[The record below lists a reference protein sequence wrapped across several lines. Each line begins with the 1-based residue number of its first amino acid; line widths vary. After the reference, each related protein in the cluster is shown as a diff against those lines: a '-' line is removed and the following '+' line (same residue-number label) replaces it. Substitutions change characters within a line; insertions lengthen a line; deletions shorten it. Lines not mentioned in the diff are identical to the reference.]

1 MNDLMEYR
9 FGEMNIRTTMIGGE
23 PWFSGKDA
31 AEALGYA
38 NTRDALATHVDDEDK
53 NTVAIH
59 DGIRGNPNQV
69 FVNEA
74 GLYSLIFG
82 SEMES
87 AKKFKHWITHEVL
100 PSIRKNGFYSMFDS
114 EATVNEK
121 IIPALRR
128 SEIDPGK
135 FIMEYLG
142 MEFDEFFKDNRL
154 VKKVLEHRE
163 AKEKITMWRKNNLGV
178 YTEDDMPEQYRG
190 GLLSEAIKKV
200 RNKQDCY
207 GMFQNYC
214 KKVYFNING
223 LAYIVDY
230 YIRKGEISERE
241 GQDWI
246 NSLHTRD
253 ALAME
258 RKMRATALGGDAA
271 DVAMLAKEC

>member
-1 MNDLMEYR
+1 MNELMEYR
-9 FGEMNIRTTMIGGE
+9 FGKMDIRTMEINGE
-23 PWFSGKDA
+23 PWFVLKDVCTVLGLSDISKTAERLDPDELTRTKFVSGGQ
-31 AEALGYA
+31 EREMY
-38 NTRDALATHVDDEDK
+38 
-53 NTVAIH
+53 I
-59 DGIRGNPNQV
+59 I
-69 FVNEA
+69 NES
-74 GLYSLIFG
+74 GLYNVILRSDKP
-82 SEMES
+82 E
-87 AKKFKHWITHEVL
+87 AKDFRRWITHEVL

-114 EATVNEK
+114 EETVNEK

-128 SEIDPGK
+128 SEIDPGR

-163 AKEKITMWRKNNLGV
+163 AKERITMWRKNNLGV
-178 YTEDDMPEQYRG
+178 YTADDMPEQYRG
-190 GLLSEAIKKV
+190 DFLFEAIKKV

-223 LAYIVDY
+223 LAYIVDC

-241 GQDWI
+241 GQEWI
-246 NSLHTRD
+246 NSLHTQD

-258 RKMRATALGGDAA
+258 RKMRAKMLEGDAGN
-271 DVAMLAKEC
+271 VVVLAK